1 VRDMEEKSRRN
12 YRIFQLER
20 NSAIR
25 QQRESERSRI
35 SDVRE
40 KRQVELREVVRME
53 IEMLQRQSRSRE
65 AVESSLH

>member
-1 VRDMEEKSRRN
+1 MEEKSRRN